1 MAEVTQNNKTEYSPI
16 EELSYEEAY
25 EELNQIVRKL
35 ESEDLTLEQTISLFE
50 RGQAL
55 TQYCTDIL
63 DKTELRIQQ
72 ITGDKVVDFNSPE
85 I

>member
-1 MAEVTQNNKTEYSPI
+1 MAEVSQNNKTEYSPI